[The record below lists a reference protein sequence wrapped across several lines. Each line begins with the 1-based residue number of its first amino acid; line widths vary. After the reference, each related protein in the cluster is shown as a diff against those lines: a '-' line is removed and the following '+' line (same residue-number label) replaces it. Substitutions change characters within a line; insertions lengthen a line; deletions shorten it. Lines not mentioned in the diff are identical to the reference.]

1 MDRPRP
7 KLQHKIEKSMT
18 SLLMHP
24 RITMAL
30 LPFLNI
36 NSFLNLLGS
45 DDELRKYISGEM
57 VGRWVMRE
65 WGITIERERGRSWP
79 GLTVWEGFREFPSA
93 CCLLTNQ
100 SSLCCT
106 TPRFTA
112 RTRDSTTTS

>member
-7 KLQHKIEKSMT
+7 KLLHMVEKSMT

-24 RITMAL
+24 RIAMSL

-65 WGITIERERGRSWP
+65 WGITVERERGRSWP
-79 GLTVWEGFREFPSA
+79 GLTVWEGFREYA
-93 CCLLTNQ
+93 G
-100 SSLCCT
+100 
-106 TPRFTA
+106 A
-112 RTRDSTTTS
+112 RVY